1 MIDAPQSAGEA
12 GSFDDFWRLY
22 TYLGDKCDHYSRSTF
37 EDVGL
42 LFSTGALAAWVPASG
57 LVTGDGVR
65 EWAPLAGFI
74 AILFFI
80 VIIGTM
86 GLSKRSIIQFYMLQ
100 LARVE
105 ERIGERLAAGDAAA
119 FGFARGWPEWQRTR
133 YEPILQRFLL
143 LFAIFLCVVP
153 AATLWL
159 GSGQW
164 PAVVYLCAFVVAGW
178 IYVSAAKKLTTVA
191 GGFSAP
197 VPGLLEA
204 E

>member
-1 MIDAPQSAGEA
+1 MVDAAQPVGEE
-12 GSFDDFWRLY
+12 GSLDDFWRLY

-65 EWAPLAGFI
+65 AWAPLAGFI

-80 VIIGTM
+80 VIMGTM

-105 ERIGERLAAGDAAA
+105 ERIGARLAPGDAEA

-143 LFAIFLCVVP
+143 LFAFFLWVVP
-153 AATLWL
+153 TVTLWL
-159 GSGQW
+159 GSGRW
-164 PAVVYLCAFVVAGW
+164 PALIYLGAFILAGS
-178 IYVSAAKKLTTVA
+178 IYVSAAAKLRV
-191 GGFSAP
+191 
-197 VPGLLEA
+197 
-204 E
+204 